1 AQEKEKIIGVVYD
14 VGARDGK
21 PSLVGGKE
29 GMEGLISL
37 IMETVRPKAWRGK
50 DSPHTIF
57 VLHGNKL
64 EIHTT
69 PENHDEI
76 GALLAA
82 LRRLGELSVVIESG
96 LYEIDPALYEKEIA
110 P

>member
-1 AQEKEKIIGVVYD
+1 MSPRRWILLALPVFVVLPPSSVSAAAQEKEKIIGVVYD

-21 PSLVGGKE
+21 PSLAHGKK
-29 GMEGLISL
+29 GMETLVGL
-37 IMETVRPKAWRGK
+37 IMETVRPNAWRGK

-69 PENHDEI
+69 AENHDEI
-76 GALLAA
+76 ADLLA
-82 LRRLGELSVVIESG
+82 
-96 LYEIDPALYEKEIA
+96 
-110 P
+110 